1 MFQKL
6 ENNRPFLKMALEGF
20 AGDGK
25 TRTAAEIAIGIH
37 KLVKSNKPIAIFDT
51 ERAAKALLPLF
62 EQNGIEAVSSEAR
75 SLASLSE
82 AIKWCES
89 GGSDILIIDSITH
102 VWENY
107 LDAYKKEKNRYA
119 LQFQDWG
126 IIKPKWKNEFS
137 TPFVNANVH
146 IIFTGRAGYE
156 YEEEKVEQE
165 NGRMKREIFK
175 SGIKMKAETET
186 AFEPDLLVLMEKV
199 QDILGDK
206 KTIYRT
212 AMILKDRTSMI
223 DGIVL
228 NVDGRLKGPSF
239 EMFYPAIKQLLS
251 GTVKQHTGGELPDT
265 FKDFEEKFSNIG
277 RNKDIAISE
286 IEGHFNLME
295 LGTSKEHKGLK
306 SSILKAICGQ
316 TSLEGVKDL
325 RLESIQECRDV
336 ISEFSVKYIEY
347 MKECLQIELQPD
359 MNKIKE
365 YLTETILD
373 IRSNGLS
380 ALDK

>member
-62 EQNGIEAVSSEAR
+62 EEHGIDAVSSEAR

-107 LDAYKKEKNRYA
+107 LDAYKAEKNRYA

-126 IIKPKWKNEFS
+126 VIKPKWKKEFS
-137 TPFVNANVH
+137 TPYVNANVH

-156 YEEEKVEQE
+156 YEEEKVEQD
-165 NGRMKREIFK
+165 NGKIKREIFK

-186 AFEPDLLVLMEKV
+186 AFEPDLLVLMEKI
-199 QDILGDK
+199 QNIIGENK
-206 KTIYRT
+206 SIYRT

-223 DGIVL
+223 DGLTL
-228 NVDGRLKGPSF
+228 NSDGKLKGPSF

-277 RNKDIAISE
+277 RNKDLAISE

-295 LGTSKEHKGLK
+295 LGTSKEHKSLK
-306 SSILKAICGQ
+306 SAILKAICDK

-325 RLESIQECRDV
+325 RLEIIQECSQI
-336 ISEFSVKYIEY
+336 ISEYSEKYINY
-347 MKECLQIELQPD
+347 MKECVESELQPD
-359 MNKIKE
+359 MSKVKE
-365 YLTETILD
+365 YLIDTISYV
-373 IRSNGLS
+373 RTNGLL